1 MRIRTDNKIYRRTDG
16 RWCVSYYD
24 TTENS
29 KCHYIYG
36 RTKNEVKTK
45 LAKLESEATET
56 AVKDMPKK
64 SQIKRKAID
73 ENNAH
78 NDLVQEAAEATELKS
93 VQETADEQSEHS
105 INVLTENRDSTR
117 NNEGAK
123 WTLQS
128 WLVYFL
134 KNYKQNEIK
143 ETTFDSYMGIYRAH
157 ILNTDIGRCK
167 LNELNSDNL
176 QMVYNGMTKDGYN
189 AKTVRHV
196 FILINMALKK
206 AVKLRYIDEN
216 ANDFVTLPKKKRF
229 EGKALTAEEARTIFD
244 KAKEEKL
251 YPIVALTLCTGMRKG
266 EVMALK
272 WENINFRDREL
283 HVEGNLCR
291 VRESNA
297 VGRSKYVDKVLEP
310 KSAKSIRT
318 IPLTE
323 KALEALLIQKH
334 RQDEI
339 KEKYKV
345 VYDDQGFVFT
355 EVDGSLLRQKG
366 FMEEYHVFLKKYG
379 ISDIRFHDLR
389 HTFATLLFEEGE
401 SAKVIQELLGHST
414 ITITMDI
421 YTHVSKKGKK
431 NAISKLDNLF

>member
-1 MRIRTDNKIYRRTDG
+1 MGFKIENRIYKRKDG
-16 RWCVSYYD
+16 RWCVAYFD
-24 TTENS
+24 TGENP
-29 KCHYIYG
+29 KRHYIYG
-36 RTKNEVKTK
+36 KTKGEVKTK
-45 LAKLESEATET
+45 LAKLEETATEVVS
-56 AVKDMPKK
+56 ADLPKK
-64 SQIKRKAID
+64 IQKRKAA
-73 ENNAH
+73 ENNSYKETM
-78 NDLVQEAAEATELKS
+78 QKTSKETGIKS
-93 VQETADEQSEHS
+93 VQEPAAEQLDHS
-105 INVLTENRDSTR
+105 LNALAENQDSIR
-117 NNEGAK
+117 NNESAK

-157 ILNTDIGRCK
+157 ILNTDLGRCK
-167 LNELNSDNL
+167 LSELKSDNL
-176 QMVYNGMTKDGYN
+176 QMVYNEMTKEGYN

-297 VGRSKYVDKVLEP
+297 GGRSKYVDKVLEP

-323 KALEALLIQKH
+323 KAVEALLIQKQ
-334 RQDEI
+334 RQNEI

-345 VYDDQGFVFT
+345 VYDDQDFVFT
-355 EVDGSLLRQKG
+355 EVDGNLLRQKG
-366 FMEEYHVFLKKYG
+366 FMEEYHAFLKKYG

>member
-29 KCHYIYG
+29 KRHYIYG
-36 RTKNEVKTK
+36 KTKNEVKTK
-45 LAKLESEATET
+45 LAKIEEVTTET
-56 AVKDMPKK
+56 ADKDMPKK
-64 SQIKRKAID
+64 IQKNAIV
-73 ENNAH
+73 ENNAYKEPGQKMEGETELR
-78 NDLVQEAAEATELKS
+78 LVQEPAVEQLKYS
-93 VQETADEQSEHS
+93 M
-105 INVLTENRDSTR
+105 NVLTENQNSIR
-117 NNEGAK
+117 NNEGVK

-128 WLVYFL
+128 WIMYFL

-157 ILNTDIGRCK
+157 ILNTDIGKCK
-167 LNELNSDNL
+167 LSELKSDNL
-176 QMVYNGMTKDGYN
+176 QMVYNDMTKDGYN

-229 EGKALTAEEARTIFD
+229 EGKALTAEEARIIFEN
-244 KAKEEKL
+244 AKEEKL

-297 VGRSKYVDKVLEP
+297 GGRSKYVDKVLEP

-323 KALEALLIQKH
+323 KAMEALLIQKQ

-339 KEKYKV
+339 KEKYKG

-366 FMEEYHVFLKKYG
+366 FMEEYHAFLKKYS

>member
-1 MRIRTDNKIYRRTDG
+1 MGFKIENKIYKRKDG
-16 RWCVSYYD
+16 RWCVAYFD
-24 TTENS
+24 TGENP
-29 KCHYIYG
+29 KRHYIYG
-36 RTKNEVKTK
+36 KTKGEVKAK
-45 LAKLESEATET
+45 LAKFEGAVTEAVSTDISTKIQKKEV
-56 AVKDMPKK
+56 AENNICKDM
-64 SQIKRKAID
+64 
-73 ENNAH
+73 
-78 NDLVQEAAEATELKS
+78 VQKTLEEPEVKS
-93 VQETADEQSEHS
+93 VKELADKQPEHFANALSES
-105 INVLTENRDSTR
+105 QNDTR
-117 NNEGAK
+117 TKEGTK
-123 WTLQS
+123 WTLQL
-128 WLVYFL
+128 WLAYFL

-157 ILNTDIGRCK
+157 ILNTDIGKCK
-167 LNELNSDNL
+167 LSELKSDDL
-176 QMVYNGMTKDGYN
+176 QMVYNDMTKDGYN

-229 EGKALTAEEARTIFD
+229 EGKALTAEEARIIFEN
-244 KAKEEKL
+244 AKEEKL

-297 VGRSKYVDKVLEP
+297 GGRSKYVDKVLEP

-318 IPLTE
+318 VPLTE
-323 KALEALLIQKH
+323 KAMEALLIQKQ

-339 KEKYKV
+339 KEKYKG

-366 FMEEYHVFLKKYG
+366 FMEEYHAFLKKYG

-421 YTHVSKKGKK
+421 YTHVSQKGKK
-431 NAISKLDNLF
+431 AAVSKLDNLF

>member
-1 MRIRTDNKIYRRTDG
+1 
-16 RWCVSYYD
+16 
-24 TTENS
+24 
-29 KCHYIYG
+29 
-36 RTKNEVKTK
+36 
-45 LAKLESEATET
+45 
-56 AVKDMPKK
+56 
-64 SQIKRKAID
+64 
-73 ENNAH
+73 
-78 NDLVQEAAEATELKS
+78 
-93 VQETADEQSEHS
+93 
-105 INVLTENRDSTR
+105 
-117 NNEGAK
+117 
-123 WTLQS
+123 
-128 WLVYFL
+128 
-134 KNYKQNEIK
+134 
-143 ETTFDSYMGIYRAH
+143 
-157 ILNTDIGRCK
+157 
-167 LNELNSDNL
+167 
-176 QMVYNGMTKDGYN
+176 
-189 AKTVRHV
+189 
-196 FILINMALKK
+196 
-206 AVKLRYIDEN
+206 
-216 ANDFVTLPKKKRF
+216 
-229 EGKALTAEEARTIFD
+229 
-244 KAKEEKL
+244 
-251 YPIVALTLCTGMRKG
+251 
-266 EVMALK
+266 MALK

-297 VGRSKYVDKVLEP
+297 GGRSKYVDKVLEP

>member
-1 MRIRTDNKIYRRTDG
+1 MGIRTDNKIYRRSDG

-29 KCHYIYG
+29 KRHYIYG
-36 RTKNEVKTK
+36 KTKNEVKTK
-45 LAKLESEATET
+45 LTQIEGAATES
-56 AVKDMPKK
+56 AVKNFQKK
-64 SQIKRKAID
+64 SRTEKKTVVENNVYKDKVRKA
-73 ENNAH
+73 
-78 NDLVQEAAEATELKS
+78 AEETELKS
-93 VQETADEQSEHS
+93 VQEPGSKQPEYSM
-105 INVLTENRDSTR
+105 NVLIESQNSAQ
-117 NNEGAK
+117 NGEGVK

-128 WLVYFL
+128 WLLYFL

-167 LNELNSDNL
+167 LSELNSDNL
-176 QMVYNGMTKDGYN
+176 QMVYNDMTKNGYN

-206 AVKLRYIDEN
+206 AVKLRYIEEN
-216 ANDFVTLPKKKRF
+216 ANDFVILPKKKRV
-229 EGKALTAEEARTIFD
+229 EGKALTAEEARTIFE
-244 KAKEEKL
+244 KATEEKL

-297 VGRSKYVDKVLEP
+297 GGRSKYMDKVLEP
-310 KSAKSIRT
+310 KSVKSIRT

-323 KALEALLIQKH
+323 IALEALLIQKQ

>member
-1 MRIRTDNKIYRRTDG
+1 MGFKIENKIYKRKDG
-16 RWCVSYYD
+16 RWCVAYFD
-24 TTENS
+24 TGENP
-29 KCHYIYG
+29 KRHYIYG
-36 RTKNEVKTK
+36 KTKGEVKAK
-45 LAKLESEATET
+45 LAKFEGAVTEAVSTDISTKIQKKEV
-56 AVKDMPKK
+56 AENNICKDM
-64 SQIKRKAID
+64 
-73 ENNAH
+73 
-78 NDLVQEAAEATELKS
+78 VQKTLEEPEVKS
-93 VQETADEQSEHS
+93 VKELADKQPEHFANALSES
-105 INVLTENRDSTR
+105 QNDTR
-117 NNEGAK
+117 TKEGTK
-123 WTLQS
+123 WTLQL
-128 WLVYFL
+128 WLAYFL

-157 ILNTDIGRCK
+157 ILNTDIGKCK
-167 LNELNSDNL
+167 LSELKSDDL
-176 QMVYNGMTKDGYN
+176 QMVYNDMTKDGYN

-229 EGKALTAEEARTIFD
+229 EGKALTAEEARIIFEN
-244 KAKEEKL
+244 AKEEKL

-297 VGRSKYVDKVLEP
+297 GGRSKYVDKVLEP

-323 KALEALLIQKH
+323 KAMEALLIQKQ

-339 KEKYKV
+339 KEKYKG

-366 FMEEYHVFLKKYG
+366 FMEEYHAFLKKYG

-421 YTHVSKKGKK
+421 YTHVSQKGK
-431 NAISKLDNLF
+431 SKSIYM

>member
-29 KCHYIYG
+29 KRHYIYG
-36 RTKNEVKTK
+36 KTKNEVKTK
-45 LAKLESEATET
+45 LAKLEGVTTENV
-56 AVKDMPKK
+56 VKDMPTRN
-64 SQIKRKAID
+64 QTKRKVIV
-73 ENNAH
+73 ENNVH
-78 NDLVQEAAEATELKS
+78 KDQVQKTTE
-93 VQETADEQSEHS
+93 ETADEQPEHCG
-105 INVLTENRDSTR
+105 NVLSENQVITR

-157 ILNTDIGRCK
+157 ILNTDLGRCK
-167 LNELNSDNL
+167 LSELKSDNL
-176 QMVYNGMTKDGYN
+176 QMVYNEMTKEGYN

-297 VGRSKYVDKVLEP
+297 GGRSKYVDKVLEP

-318 IPLTE
+318 IPLTG
-323 KALEALLIQKH
+323 KALEALLIQKQ

>member
-1 MRIRTDNKIYRRTDG
+1 MGFKIENRIYKRKDG
-16 RWCVSYYD
+16 RWCVAYFD
-24 TTENS
+24 AGENP
-29 KCHYIYG
+29 KRHYIYG
-36 RTKNEVKTK
+36 KTKGEVK
-45 LAKLESEATET
+45 AKLVKLEGTAPET
-56 AVKDMPKK
+56 TPVDMPKK
-64 SQIKRKAID
+64 VQKNTIVG
-73 ENNAH
+73 NNAYKEP
-78 NDLVQEAAEATELKS
+78 VQKRGEEAELKS
-93 VQETADEQSEHS
+93 VQEPADEQPEHS
-105 INVLTENRDSTR
+105 INVLVEKQNGAR
-117 NNEGAK
+117 NNEGAN

-157 ILNTDIGRCK
+157 ILNTDLGRCK
-167 LNELNSDNL
+167 LSELKSDNL
-176 QMVYNGMTKDGYN
+176 QMVYNEMTKDGYN

-196 FILINMALKK
+196 FILINMGLKK

-244 KAKEEKL
+244 KAKEERL

-297 VGRSKYVDKVLEP
+297 GGRSKYVDKVLEP
-310 KSAKSIRT
+310 KSAKSIRI

-323 KALEALLIQKH
+323 KAVEALLIQKQ

-366 FMEEYHVFLKKYG
+366 FMEEYHAFLKKYG